1 MEKEAWYKEMAN
13 HRRQNR
19 RRPWPEGSA
28 RRNWE
33 RGIRM
38 KGVSREGADL
48 EVVKTRKR
56 VLLTMTL
63 VFVQSLGEVY
73 LVCLYFVCT
82 VFTTVGFG
90 VWALTFMDIS
100 DLLHFDWNGMNKSVR
115 ILHAMMKLSVQ

>member
-1 MEKEAWYKEMAN
+1 
-13 HRRQNR
+13 
-19 RRPWPEGSA
+19 
-28 RRNWE
+28 
-33 RGIRM
+33 M

-90 VWALTFMDIS
+90 V
-100 DLLHFDWNGMNKSVR
+100 
-115 ILHAMMKLSVQ
+115 